1 MVFLSKCISVE
12 KQRGFRRILVHFA
25 ILNITYCVSA
35 CQKRYDFLLK
45 FRHFAQGVENLSIIL
60 LNFVHFVHHVKKWDF
75 FNLFFV
81 QIAY

>member
-1 MVFLSKCISVE
+1 
-12 KQRGFRRILVHFA
+12 VHFA
-25 ILNITYCVSA
+25 TLNITYCVSA

-45 FRHFAQGVENLSIIL
+45 FRHFAQGVENFGIIL
-60 LNFVHFVHHVKKWDF
+60 LNFMHFVYHVKKWDF